1 MLIKNWT
8 EKNLVN
14 GSQGVVTGFAA
25 HEGSLSSYPIVK
37 FTNGQELV
45 IEKHT

>member
-14 GSQGVVTGFAA
+14 GSQGVVTGFTII
-25 HEGSLSSYPIVK
+25 SSYPIVK
-37 FTNGQELV
+37 FADGQQLT
-45 IEKHT
+45 IEKHS